1 MTDVRADDDDRL
13 PWLEA
18 VDEDETRDGPSAA
31 KLIAFVVIGLVA
43 IGLIVGGLFWMGNR
57 GNEGGEAVAGAGAG
71 ADDTLIAAPQ
81 GDYKMK
87 PSDPGGMKVEGQ
99 GGTALA
105 ASEGAEPKGQI
116 NVNAVTEAP
125 VTAQPRAAQPAPAQ
139 TPTQVAVA
147 RPTPTPAPAA
157 TPAAQPA
164 VAAAGGGATIQL
176 GAFDSAATANSAWKA
191 MSGRFK
197 YLAPLSQSVM
207 TANVKGKTYY
217 RLRASGAGARD
228 ICRRLEVAGET
239 CIVVN

>member
-57 GNEGGEAVAGAGAG
+57 GNDGGDAAPGAG

-81 GDYKMK
+81 GDYKVK

-105 ASEGAEPKGQI
+105 ASEGAEPKGKI

-125 VTAQPRAAQPAPAQ
+125 VTAQPKAAQPAPAA

-147 RPTPTPAPAA
+147 RPTPAPAA

-164 VAAAGGGATIQL
+164 AAAGGGATIQL

-217 RLRASGAGARD
+217 RLRASGPGARD

-239 CIVVN
+239 CIVVS